1 MPSGLGMALRV
12 MAAPNS
18 AFARIRDN
26 DGRYF
31 VWSAGIFALGCALST
46 VAYAAIVGGVAALW
60 AAHALL
66 GGVISTALIYLV
78 GRRLGGNGS
87 WRKVFAAVFYAHVY
101 MVPLFAAV
109 AALTLAT
116 EGLAPLDFLGGL
128 GLAGIAGGGTAGVSI
143 DASVGTVS
151 LLAVLLAVTA
161 AFFAWGVVL
170 WVKAVKTVN
179 GFGTAKAFGIVA
191 LGWAASIVATMPF
204 NA

>member
-12 MAAPNS
+12 MTSPNS
-18 AFARIRDN
+18 AFARIRD
-26 DGRYF
+26 DGGYF
-31 VWSAGIFALGCALST
+31 AWSAGIFALGCALST
-46 VAYAAIVGGVAALW
+46 IAYATIVGGVAALW

-66 GGVISTALIYLV
+66 GGAISAVVMYLV
-78 GRRLGGNGS
+78 GRQLGGNGS
-87 WRKVFAAVFYAHVY
+87 WRKVISAVFYAHVY
-101 MVPLFAAV
+101 AVPLFAAV

-116 EGLAPLDFLGGL
+116 AGVTPLDFLGGL

-143 DASVGTVS
+143 DASVGSVS

-161 AFFAWGVVL
+161 AFLSWGMVL